1 MQRSTLAG
9 LGALLVA
16 SVALAV
22 YFGKSKPPPEP
33 VSQPPKPAISASATI
48 ETVEFIDS
56 PPPPL
61 PSGAPVLPADAP
73 KRVKFGVVL
82 FAYRGAEGAP
92 SDARPK
98 SEALAKAKALLEEAR
113 TDFAATV
120 KKGDRGSTADA
131 GTMPRGVLDPNL
143 EFTIFTLKKGEVAEP
158 VDTPRGFWLVR
169 RNE

>member
-9 LGALLVA
+9 LGALLV
-16 SVALAV
+16 VGIALAV
-22 YFGKSKPPPEP
+22 HFGKSKAPPEP
-33 VSQPPKPAISASATI
+33 VSQAPKPAISASAAAEPIAAT
-48 ETVEFIDS
+48 E
-56 PPPPL
+56 PAPPPL

-82 FAYRGAEGAP
+82 LTYRGAEAAP

-98 SEALAKAKALLEEAR
+98 PEALAKAKALLEEAR
-113 TDFAATV
+113 RDFAEAV

-158 VDTPRGFWLVR
+158 VDTPRGYWLVR